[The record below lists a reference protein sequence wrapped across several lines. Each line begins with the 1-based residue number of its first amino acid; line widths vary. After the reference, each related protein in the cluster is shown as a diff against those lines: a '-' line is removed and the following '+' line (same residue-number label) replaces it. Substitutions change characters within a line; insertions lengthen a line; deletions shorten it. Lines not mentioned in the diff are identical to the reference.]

1 MLNIE
6 NLLTM
11 KPKNIAQYKRTVHLS
26 SVSLDEAM
34 VCDQLQVVQG
44 NREKIIE
51 IVLLVH

>member
-11 KPKNIAQYKRTVHLS
+11 KPKDIAQYKRAVHS
-26 SVSLDEAM
+26 CSVSLAEAM
-34 VCDQLQVVQG
+34 ICDQLQVVQG
-44 NREKIIE
+44 NQEKIIE